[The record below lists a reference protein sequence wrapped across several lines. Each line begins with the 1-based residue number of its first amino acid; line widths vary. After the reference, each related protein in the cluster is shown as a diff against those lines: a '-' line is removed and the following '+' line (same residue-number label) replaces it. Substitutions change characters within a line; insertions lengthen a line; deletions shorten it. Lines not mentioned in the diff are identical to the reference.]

1 MKSCTQPCICPQS
14 LTFTLHLVTSA
25 CQHCLCKDISSLV
38 LAFSSRQGAASV
50 IECYFLIMW
59 TLITDRDADSVK
71 GLSHNQPAKQYAKV
85 WEATSKWCSSLVL
98 KWNNV
103 RQIQQETNLSVP
115 LLYFKLQK
123 WKIKFKIKFYTL
135 SQMLE
140 TAHGL
145 VLQQLCFFNN
155 YKTKIIG
162 IKWLFV
168 VSFFAA
174 EL

>member
-1 MKSCTQPCICPQS
+1 MQPCICPQS

-25 CQHCLCKDISSLV
+25 CQHCHGKYISSLV
-38 LAFSSRQGAASV
+38 LAFSSRQGAARSV

-115 LLYFKLQK
+115 LLYLKLQK
-123 WKIKFKIKFYTL
+123 WKIKFTRIYGIYIEREIEIEIEIYRYILSVTCNHSLFKIS
-135 SQMLE
+135 SQIFTDVHVRNL
-140 TAHGL
+140 
-145 VLQQLCFFNN
+145 
-155 YKTKIIG
+155 
-162 IKWLFV
+162 
-168 VSFFAA
+168 
-174 EL
+174 